1 VAVIFV
7 TGMSGAGKSTAL
19 AELARRGHSVVD
31 TDESDWTEDGR
42 NSERLWRAD
51 KMNALLAEHAAG
63 TLFVSGCVDNQAP
76 PSIRCSTPLC
86 YSARH
91 STCCWRGSPTAAA
104 IPMERHPASE
114 IKSMPTPLPLSPCSG
129 QALPL
134 RSTLGF
140 GLRRWPMSWSAS
152 QEQRTQ
158 YGDRPPQ
165 LSSCGC

>member
-63 TLFVSGCVDNQAP
+63 TLFVSGCVDNQASFYP
-76 PSIRCSTPLC
+76 LFDAVVLLSAPLDVLLARVTNRSSNSYGKTPGERNQIIAYTATVEPLLRAGATAQIDTRIRPEEVADELERIARAAHSIR
-86 YSARH
+86 
-91 STCCWRGSPTAAA
+91 
-104 IPMERHPASE
+104 
-114 IKSMPTPLPLSPCSG
+114 
-129 QALPL
+129 
-134 RSTLGF
+134 
-140 GLRRWPMSWSAS
+140 
-152 QEQRTQ
+152 
-158 YGDRPPQ
+158 
-165 LSSCGC
+165 